1 MRRKGFTTIEL
12 MIVVIIIAT
21 LVAIGFP
28 RLMNVYEK
36 QNVRSAKAYLATMM
50 STARN
55 AAIQRGCTATLNL
68 TVDSAWVT
76 ACGINPPAAIVQVGT
91 KKLIGDDFRVTLG
104 PSVAALS
111 YNPRG
116 VTTVVQTVT
125 VRVIGPH
132 YTDSIMVNSLG
143 RVVKQ

>member
-12 MIVVIIIAT
+12 MIVVVIIAT
-21 LVAIGFP
+21 LVLIGFP

-36 QNVRSAKAYLATMM
+36 QNVRSAQAYLATMM
-50 STARN
+50 ATARN

-76 ACGINPPAAIVQVGT
+76 ACGVNPPAASVQVGT
-91 KKLIGDDFRVTLG
+91 KKLIGDDFRVTLAS
-104 PSVAALS
+104 SVAALS

-125 VRVIGPH
+125 IKVLGPH